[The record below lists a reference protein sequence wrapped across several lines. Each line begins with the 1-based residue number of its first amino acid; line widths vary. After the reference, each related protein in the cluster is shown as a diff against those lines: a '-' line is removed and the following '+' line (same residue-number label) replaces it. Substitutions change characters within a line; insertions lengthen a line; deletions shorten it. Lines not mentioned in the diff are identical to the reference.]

1 MTRPPPPAHLL
12 ENNHDPL
19 FVPAPELRD
28 WAFASFIAEDAI
40 AENPDH
46 AHLRFA
52 SIGMLWT
59 NVQNSRHGMS
69 IAGQAE
75 FKPPGGT
82 MGKWQRARAEAQL
95 HEWFGEQLDFLLTF
109 DARYASIC
117 TDAEFCALIEHE
129 LYHCGQAKDLFGA
142 PKFSPATGAPVF
154 AMRGHDVEE
163 FLGVARRYGAV
174 TPALKAM
181 ALACD
186 AGPEL
191 EQKAIRAACG
201 SCQAPLTVT

>member
-1 MTRPPPPAHLL
+1 MKRPRPPAHLL
-12 ENNHDPL
+12 ENAHEPQ
-19 FVPAPELRD
+19 FAPSPELRD
-28 WAFASFIAEDAI
+28 WAYASFIVEDAL

-46 AHLRFA
+46 AHLRSA
-52 SIGMLWT
+52 TIGMLWT
-59 NVQNSRHGMS
+59 NVPNSRHGMS

-95 HEWFGEQLDFLLTF
+95 HDWFGENLDFLLTF

-129 LYHCGQAKDLFGA
+129 LYHCGQARDLFGA
-142 PKFSPATGAPVF
+142 PKFSPTTGMPIF
-154 AMRGHDVEE
+154 SMRGHDVEE

-174 TPALKAM
+174 TPALNAM
-181 ALACD
+181 AFACSSE
-186 AGPEL
+186 PEVTGTT
-191 EQKAIRAACG
+191 IRAACG
-201 SCQAPLTVT
+201 NCQIPLTTA